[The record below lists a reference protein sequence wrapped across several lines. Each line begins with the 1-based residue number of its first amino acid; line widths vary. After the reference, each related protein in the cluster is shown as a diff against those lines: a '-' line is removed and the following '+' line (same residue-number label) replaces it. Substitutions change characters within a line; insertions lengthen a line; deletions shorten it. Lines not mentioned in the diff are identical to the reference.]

1 MINCL
6 AFLFSFVIVF
16 AILGFLIAY
25 KWGEVVDR
33 RSEKALL
40 EVELLE
46 FSQRLELAERY
57 DNVGEREFY
66 KELISLNKS
75 KLDYLMGAKSWVD
88 IQRFLTI
95 FLIG

>member
-1 MINCL
+1 M
-6 AFLFSFVIVF
+6 
-16 AILGFLIAY
+16 
-25 KWGEVVDR
+25 DR

-75 KLDYLMGAKSWVD
+75 KLDHLMGAKS
-88 IQRFLTI
+88 
-95 FLIG
+95 